1 MPFFPSVLQPV
12 IFCTLML
19 MRLFIGSKS
28 EVLLIHMPTEMEMRL
43 VVQSSRVILNTLTDG
58 LAKLKVF
65 LASLCL
71 KNMRIYIY

>member
-1 MPFFPSVLQPV
+1 
-12 IFCTLML
+12 
-19 MRLFIGSKS
+19 MRLFIGPKS

-43 VVQSSRVILNTLTDG
+43 VAERKAVQSSMATLNTLTKG